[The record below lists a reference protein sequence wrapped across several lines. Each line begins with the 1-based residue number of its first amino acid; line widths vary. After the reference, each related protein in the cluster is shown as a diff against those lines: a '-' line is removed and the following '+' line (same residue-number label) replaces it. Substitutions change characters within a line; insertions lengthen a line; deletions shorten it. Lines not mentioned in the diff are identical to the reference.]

1 MCFPPEKDDTDL
13 MLAVNKALEKGAE
26 NIVIYGA
33 CGGRIDHMIGNIAC
47 LALIAEKGAKGTIIG
62 DNDII
67 SLYMP
72 CEFSVSYKEGFS
84 LSLFAYSR
92 EVRGLTISG
101 AKYSVDNCTLTDSVT
116 LGVSNEI
123 IPPEAKISFT
133 EGRLLVIQ
141 SRL

>member
-1 MCFPPEKDDTDL
+1 
-13 MLAVNKALEKGAE
+13 
-26 NIVIYGA
+26 
-33 CGGRIDHMIGNIAC
+33 MIGNIAC